1 VASHP
6 NGPKLQVIEHVVGE
20 VRGEPVY
27 EYVMANGAG
36 TEVTILN
43 YGGIVRS
50 VRFPDRGGRTDNVV
64 LGFRALDEYVRFN
77 AAQTAANPE
86 GAGTF
91 FGALIGRYANRIAG
105 GRFRVGG
112 QSCQAPANSGGNAL
126 HGGDVGFDQRVWGP
140 TVIRDDGVVGLHL
153 DLTSPAGDM
162 GFPGTLTAAATYTL
176 DDANRL
182 TLTLEATTDAPTVV
196 NLTNHSYWDL
206 AGEHAGT
213 IYDHVLQIDADAYTP
228 VDEALIP
235 TGELRPVAGTPFD
248 FREPTA
254 VGGRIREEDPQLV
267 IARGYD
273 HNWALNTGGTG
284 SLLLA
289 ATVFDPKGGRGLRL
303 HTTQPGLQFYS
314 GNFLNGSVVGSG
326 GRIYRQGDGFALET
340 QHFPDAPN
348 HPEFASTEL
357 RPGERYSETTVF
369 EFFCQP

>member
-1 VASHP
+1 LS
-6 NGPKLQVIEHVVGE
+6 GLGLQVTEQVVGE
-20 VRGEPVY
+20 VKGEAVH

-36 TEVTILN
+36 TEVSILN

-50 VRFPDRGGRTDNVV
+50 VRFPDRRGRTDNVV
-64 LGFRALDEYVRFN
+64 LGFSSLDEYVRFN
-77 AAQTAANPE
+77 AAPTAANPD

-91 FGALIGRYANRIAG
+91 FGALIGRYANRIDG

-112 QSCQAPANSGGNAL
+112 QSFHVPANSGGNAL
-126 HGGDVGFDQRVWGP
+126 HGGDVGFDQKVWCP
-140 TVIRDDGVVGLHL
+140 RVIRDEGAVGLQLTH
-153 DLTSPAGDM
+153 TSPSGDM
-162 GFPGTLTAAATYTL
+162 GFPGTVTALATYTL
-176 DDANRL
+176 DGTNRL
-182 TLTLEATTDAPTVV
+182 TLVLEATTDAPTVV

-228 VDEALIP
+228 VDEGLIP

-254 VGGRIREEDPQLV
+254 IGQRIREEDPQLV
-267 IARGYD
+267 MARGYD
-273 HNWALNTGGTG
+273 HNWALNTGTAG
-284 SLLLA
+284 SLRLA
-289 ATVFDPKGGRGLRL
+289 ATVFEPKGGRGLRL

-314 GNFLNGSVVGSG
+314 GNFLNGSVLGSS
-326 GRIYRQGDGFALET
+326 GRIYRQSDGFALET

-348 HPEFASTEL
+348 HPEFGSTEL

-369 EFFCQP
+369 EFFCEP

>member
-1 VASHP
+1 MPPS
-6 NGPKLQVIEHVVGE
+6 NGRGLQLTERVIGE
-20 VRGEPVY
+20 LRGEPVHQ
-27 EYVMANGAG
+27 YVMTNGAG
-36 TEVTILN
+36 TEVTMLN
-43 YGGIVRS
+43 YGGIVSS